1 MKPIIAIAALMLLAA
16 LPADAQNTITVQAH
30 EVRLSTLRL
39 PTSRSGSLTFK
50 ACDTCEYTTRR
61 VTGNTRWEL
70 NNKPVSLEKFR
81 IALEGIEDRAEV
93 YVTVAHDL
101 RSDLIKE
108 VAITV
113 Y

>member
-16 LPADAQNTITVQAH
+16 VPADAQNQITVQAH

-39 PTSRSGSLTFK
+39 PASSSGSVTFK

-61 VTGNTRWEL
+61 VTADTRWEL
-70 NNKPVSLEKFR
+70 NKELVSLEEFR
-81 IALEGIEDRAEV
+81 SALEAIADRGER

-101 RSDLIKE
+101 RSDLITE

>member
-1 MKPIIAIAALMLLAA
+1 MKPIIIITALMLLAA
-16 LPADAQNTITVQAH
+16 LPADAQNTVTIEAH

-39 PTSRSGSLTFK
+39 PASGSGSLTFK
-50 ACDTCEYTTRR
+50 ACDACEYTTRR

-70 NNKPVSLEKFR
+70 NNKPVSLETFR
-81 IALEGIEDRAEV
+81 AALEGIADRNEA

>member
-1 MKPIIAIAALMLLAA
+1 MKPIIAITALMLLAA
-16 LPADAQNTITVQAH
+16 LPANAQYEITVQAH

-39 PTSRSGSLTFK
+39 PANSSGSVTFK

-61 VTGNTRWEL
+61 VTANTRWEL
-70 NNKPVSLEKFR
+70 NKKPVSLEDFR
-81 IALEGIEDRAEV
+81 SALEDIADRNQA

-101 RSDLIKE
+101 RSDLITE
-108 VAITV
+108 VAIRV